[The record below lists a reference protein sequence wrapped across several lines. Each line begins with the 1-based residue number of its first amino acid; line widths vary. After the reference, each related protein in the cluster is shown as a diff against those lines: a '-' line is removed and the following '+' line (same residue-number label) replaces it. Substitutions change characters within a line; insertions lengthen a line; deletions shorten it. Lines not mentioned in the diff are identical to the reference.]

1 MIHKLQ
7 FRLLVS
13 FIIVILATIGMVSF
27 VAYQS
32 LKSQV
37 EEYER
42 MVDDIRAVRMERV
55 LVHHYDTEGD
65 WMGIQPFIIQMGTL
79 YDRQIVLTDTGGI
92 VVASTD
98 MTLLGNNYQITVPGK
113 PLRRPMS
120 GDILG
125 MLYIIRPDTDPT
137 SLRSLVGAINRFLFL
152 GGLIALVVATILTIV
167 LSRLITRPIHDLGL
181 AAKRLGEGD
190 LSCRVQYKGKGEL
203 GELASTFNS
212 MAESLER
219 AETIRKNMVTD
230 VAHELRTPISNVRGQ
245 LEAIGDKLMK
255 PDVHTLS
262 SIYEEV
268 ILLSRLVDDL
278 QDLTLAE
285 AGKLKLR
292 KQQEDLKQLIEQAVK
307 AVRHTATTRKISL
320 HSDLPEELPLID
332 IDAQRISQVLHN
344 LMANAIA
351 HTPKGGSVTVTTTQ
365 TDKVIEISVS
375 DTGEGIPAEDLPN
388 IFERFY
394 RVDKSRTRSTGG
406 SGLGLTIA
414 RRYVEAHGG
423 TIAVESEHGKGS
435 RFFFTLPF

>member
-7 FRLLVS
+7 FRLLLA
-13 FIIVILATIGMVSF
+13 FIVVILVTIGMVSF

-37 EEYER
+37 EQYEIT
-42 MVDDIRAVRMERV
+42 VDNIRAMRMERV
-55 LVHHYDTEGD
+55 LVYHYDREGD
-65 WMGIQPFIIQMGTL
+65 WMGIQPFLVQMGTL
-79 YDRQIVLTDTGGI
+79 YDRQIVLTDTSGI
-92 VVASTD
+92 VVAATD
-98 MTLLGNNYQITVPGK
+98 TALQGEQYQVNFEGMPI
-113 PLRRPMS
+113 RRPM
-120 GDILG
+120 GGEVIG
-125 MLYIIRPDTDPT
+125 TLYIIRPDTDPT
-137 SLRSLVGAINRFLFL
+137 SLRSLVGEINRFLLL
-152 GGLIALVVATILTIV
+152 GGLLALVAATILTIV
-167 LSRLITRPIHDLGL
+167 LSRLITQPVHDLGL

-190 LSCRVQYKGKGEL
+190 FSCRVKYKGKDEL
-203 GELASTFNS
+203 GELANIFNS

-230 VAHELRTPISNVRGQ
+230 VAHELRTPLTNIRGQ
-245 LEAIGDKLMK
+245 LEAIGDRLMK

-292 KQQEDLKQLIEQAVK
+292 RKPEDIKGLIKQAVK
-307 AVRHTATTRKISL
+307 VVRHTATAKKISL
-320 HSDLPEELPLID
+320 HTDLPEEVPPLN

-344 LMANAIA
+344 LVDNAIA
-351 HTPKGGSVTVTTTQ
+351 HTSKGGSVTVAAKQ
-365 TDKVIEISVS
+365 TAKKVEITVS
-375 DTGEGIPAEDLPN
+375 DTGEGIPAEDLPRV
-388 IFERFY
+388 FERFY
-394 RVDKSRTRSTGG
+394 RVDKSRARSTGG

-423 TIAVESEHGKGS
+423 TISVESEPGKGS
-435 RFFFTLPF
+435 RFSFTLPL